1 MDWTVSGR
9 RHTRTRRTSGTR
21 YGRGRS
27 YRERSS
33 RSGSHG
39 SWGARRVV
47 GAGAIGALARAGFVA
62 RGVVYIVI
70 GILAV
75 LVGLG
80 FGRHDL
86 DRAGALS
93 AIAREPFGALLLWL
107 LVIGF
112 VGLALWRSVRAVGSA
127 ESGGH
132 RLLDAVRAIVYA
144 IAAWST
150 YQFLVHGRTPTS
162 SDESA
167 HDVSARLLHTDGG
180 RVLMI
185 VASLVVIAVGI
196 AIVSRALS
204 KRFAERLRTG
214 WMTYRTRDAVLRL
227 GQAGH
232 IARGTI
238 VAAVGLFAFQAALS
252 DTPAKAKGL
261 DATLRTFTQTS
272 FGPLVLVLVA
282 LGLIAFGLYS
292 FAEARWRRTLGGV
305 PR

>member
-1 MDWTVSGR
+1 MDWTLSGR
-9 RHTRTRRTSGTR
+9 RHSPSRRTSSSR
-21 YGRGRS
+21 YGRSRT
-27 YRERSS
+27 YRER
-33 RSGSHG
+33 RSGTRRR
-39 SWGARRVV
+39 WGARRVA
-47 GAGAIGALARAGFVA
+47 GAGAIDGLARAGFVA

-75 LVGLG
+75 LVALG

-86 DRAGALS
+86 DRAGALT
-93 AIAREPFGALLLWL
+93 AIADEPFGELLLWL

-112 VGLALWRSVRAVGSA
+112 VGLTLWRAVRAVDSA

-132 RLLDAVRAIVYA
+132 RLLDAVRAVVYA

-150 YQFLVHGRTPTS
+150 YQFLAHGRTPTT
-162 SDESA
+162 SDDSA

-185 VASLVVIAVGI
+185 VLSLAVIAVGI
-196 AIVSRALS
+196 AIVVRAIG

-214 WMTYRTRDAVLRL
+214 WMTYRTRDLVLRL

-232 IARGTI
+232 IARGVI
-238 VAAVGLFAFQAALS
+238 VGAFGVFALQAALS
-252 DTPAKAKGL
+252 DTPGRSKGL
-261 DATLRTFTQTS
+261 DATLRSFAQTS

-292 FAEARWRRTLGGV
+292 FAEARWRRSLGGV

>member
-1 MDWTVSGR
+1 MDWTLSGR
-9 RHTRTRRTSGTR
+9 RNTRTRRTGSSR
-21 YGRGRS
+21 YGRSSRGRS
-27 YRERSS
+27 SHTGS
-33 RSGSHG
+33 RH
-39 SWGARRVV
+39 SWGAPRVA
-47 GAGAIGALARAGFVA
+47 GAGAIDGLARAGFAA
-62 RGVVYIVI
+62 RGIVYIVI

-80 FGRHDL
+80 YGRHDL
-86 DRAGALS
+86 DRAGALV
-93 AIAREPFGALLLWL
+93 AIADEPFGALLLWL

-112 VGLALWRSVRAVGSA
+112 VGLALWRAVRAGSSA

-150 YQFLVHGRTPTS
+150 YQFLAHGRTPTT
-162 SDESA
+162 SDDSA
-167 HDVSARLLHTDGG
+167 HDVSARLLQTGGG

-185 VASLVVIAVGI
+185 VGSLVVIAVGI
-196 AIVSRALS
+196 AIVVRAVG

-214 WMTYRTRDAVLRL
+214 WMTYRTRDLVLRL

-232 IARGTI
+232 IARGVI
-238 VAAVGLFAFQAALS
+238 VAAVGFFALQAALS
-252 DTPAKAKGL
+252 DTPGKAKGL
-261 DATLRTFTQTS
+261 DATLRSFAQTS
-272 FGPLVLVLVA
+272 FGPLALVLVA

>member
-1 MDWTVSGR
+1 MDWTLSGR
-9 RHTRTRRTSGTR
+9 RHPRSRRSSSTR
-21 YGRGRS
+21 YGRGGS
-27 YRERSS
+27 YRGSS
-33 RSGSHG
+33 RTGTRG
-39 SWGARRVV
+39 SWGARRVA
-47 GAGAIGALARAGFVA
+47 GAGAIDGLARAGFVA

-70 GILAV
+70 GVLAV

-86 DRAGALS
+86 DRGGALY

-112 VGLALWRSVRAVGSA
+112 VGLALWRAVRAASSA

-132 RLLDAVRAIVYA
+132 RALDAVRAVVYA

-162 SDESA
+162 SDDSA
-167 HDVSARLLHTDGG
+167 HDVSARLLHTQGG

-185 VASLVVIAVGI
+185 VLSLIVIAVGI
-196 AIVSRALS
+196 AIVARALS

-214 WMTYRTRDAVLRL
+214 WMTYRTRDLVLRL

-232 IARGTI
+232 IARGVI
-238 VAAVGLFAFQAALS
+238 IAAVGIFALQAALS
-252 DTPAKAKGL
+252 ANPGKAKGL
-261 DATLRTFTQTS
+261 DATLRSFAQTS
-272 FGPLVLVLVA
+272 FGPLVLILVA